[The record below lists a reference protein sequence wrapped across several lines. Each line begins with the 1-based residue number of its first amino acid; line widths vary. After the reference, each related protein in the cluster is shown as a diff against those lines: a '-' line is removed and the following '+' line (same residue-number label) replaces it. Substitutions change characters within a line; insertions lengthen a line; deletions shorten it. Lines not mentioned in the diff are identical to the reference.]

1 MKNILLFALL
11 WSTCISWA
19 QTNYYVDNV
28 GGDDTN
34 LGTSEATA
42 FQSLTKINTLTF
54 SAGDAILF
62 KKGGEWTGTL
72 RPLGSGA
79 VGSRIVIGSYGSG
92 DLPIIDG
99 GGIQAYSDYMSAAI
113 ILFNQEYWEIRD
125 IEVRNLEPGNPTN
138 PIEKAGILVLGK
150 DYGTLHD
157 FKLENLKI
165 NKVNGSL
172 ETRENGGIFFDIST
186 GKVADRLPTNFDG
199 IHVNNCYFLDVDR
212 GGFLNQSY
220 WSRRDLTSN
229 FGEEN
234 LDGTTNR
241 WYPSYN
247 IVVENSKFENIG
259 GNGLVIRVAEAPLV
273 KHNLFVK
280 NGLKTTGNASYPYNC
295 DNALWQYN
303 EACYTVYNDGDADAS
318 GFDSDYM
325 CKNTTIEYN
334 YSHHNDWGGLL
345 VCSNSGLTNAFND
358 GTVVQK
364 NVFQDESNHMIRFS
378 GNITNST
385 IFNNL
390 FITDAKIDQE
400 MMWYKHWG
408 GTWPEKTEI
417 NDNIFYN
424 EGTPD
429 FLTIGSTIDNSFLG
443 NVLFGNEFSD
453 FTDFVPS
460 KSEDE
465 ADLESKIDQVRAIGN
480 RSELLVSQAENVINI
495 IWDEGV
501 NSTIVDIPTQVNV
514 SVKEDSYVRGGTYAD
529 DNLNGPLMEIKQSG
543 SNNENYIRDVFLKF
557 DIKDYNAI
565 SSAILHVSGNLSGS
579 SDFNV
584 NVRKVVDDSWEE
596 GTLTWNKAPV
606 ASALIGSF
614 STPGDTEAVFQ
625 DVHINVT
632 DYIQEQ
638 LEANDDLVSFNL
650 SAATSSSNAFKIK
663 AKEGTGIVA
672 YLSIIEGATLSVQ
685 NEAVIE
691 SKFTVYPNPTQNSF
705 VIQTSNSEIS
715 NVNIFSI
722 NGSVLYSN
730 NNVNSN
736 RFTVDISAFETGVY
750 FVQVK
755 NTHGDLSVEKVIKK

>member
-1 MKNILLFALL
+1 MKKTLLFVLL
-11 WSTCISWA
+11 WSTYIGLA
-19 QTNYYVDNV
+19 QTNYYVDNIA
-28 GGDDTN
+28 GDDN
-34 LGTSEATA
+34 FAGTSEIAA
-42 FQSLTKINTLTF
+42 FKTLDKINTLTF
-54 SAGDAILF
+54 LPGDAILF
-62 KKGGEWTGTL
+62 KKGGSWTGTL
-72 RPLGSGA
+72 RPLGSGSA
-79 VGSRIVIGSYGSG
+79 GNRIVIGSYGTG

-99 GGIQAYSDYMSAAI
+99 GGIKAYADYMSSGI

-125 IEVRNLEPGNPTN
+125 IEVRNFELGNPSE

-165 NKVNGSL
+165 HKVNGSL
-172 ETRENGGIFFDIST
+172 ETRENGGVFFDIST

-220 WSRRDLTSN
+220 WSRRDLTSS
-229 FGEEN
+229 FGDAN

-390 FITDAKIDQE
+390 FITDAKINQE

-417 NDNIFYN
+417 NNNIFYN

-429 FLTIGSTIDNSFLG
+429 FLTIGSTIENAFSR
-443 NVLFGNEFSD
+443 NVLFGSGFSD
-453 FTDFVPS
+453 FSDFVPGGNQ
-460 KSEDE
+460 DE
-465 ADLESKIDQVRAIGN
+465 IDLQAKIKEVRDIGE
-480 RSELLVSQAENVINI
+480 RTELLVSQAENVINI
-495 IWDEGV
+495 IWDQGV
-501 NSTIVDIPTQVNV
+501 SSSVVDIPMVEEV
-514 SVKEDSYVRGGTYAD
+514 PVKADSYVRGGSYAGN
-529 DNLNGPLMEIKQSG
+529 NLNGSLMEIKQSG
-543 SNNENYIRDVFLKF
+543 SGNEQYIRDVWLKF
-557 DIKDYNAI
+557 DIEDFSSI

-584 NVRKVVDDSWEE
+584 NVRKVVDDTWQE
-596 GTLTWNKAPV
+596 GTITWNNAPA
-606 ASALIGSF
+606 ASSLIGSF
-614 STPGDTEAVFQ
+614 STPGDTEDVYQ
-625 DVHINVT
+625 DVHIDVT
-632 DYIQEQ
+632 SYIQEQ
-638 LEANDDLVSFNL
+638 LEANDKTVSFNL
-650 SAATSSSNAFKIK
+650 SAATSSSNAFKLI
-663 AKEGTGIVA
+663 AKEGTGIAA
-672 YLSIIEGATLSVQ
+672 YLSVIDGSTLNIEDKRMEPQFAM
-685 NEAVIE
+685 
-691 SKFTVYPNPTQNSF
+691 YPNPTQSSF
-705 VIQTSNSEIS
+705 VIQTSNSQIS
-715 NVNIFSI
+715 HVKIFSI
-722 NGSVLYSN
+722 TGSTIF
-730 NNVNSN
+730 NSN
-736 RFTVDISAFETGVY
+736 SMISKSVAVDISDFETGVY
-750 FVQVK
+750 FVHIKDAQ
-755 NTHGDLSVEKVIKK
+755 GALSIKKIIKE